1 MATVTFDN
9 GMAEI
14 PDFALDAT
22 ARDIATHTGLAVGV
36 LKSIMRGN
44 KISSAGLKK
53 MEEHLKVAN
62 KQDEVANTNDRKD
75 NKKAEQDRAQQ
86 RAIAKKNFETN
97 AKQMTQGFK
106 SIADGNTSLKGALL
120 PIVMGVGGIA
130 TNLAKAS
137 GFFNKKLGG
146 VAQALIG
153 GATDMA
159 AATTGFALGVTDTF
173 IQEAQKMST
182 IAGGGLYTS
191 MLDLRV
197 AAGEAGL
204 RLSHLS
210 SGLEQNSIAIG
221 GLGDNVDAGMKEF
234 AGMSGRFKGVTEQFG
249 HFGMNVN
256 EINALMLDYIDSQQR
271 MGKSTDTI
279 NKALSSTSGG
289 LNALLYE
296 TTAMANIT
304 GADRREL
311 LRDRMSEKLDP
322 LQALYLKSLNQ
333 NEATAQEASA
343 NALTAIFGSQG
354 KTLAMAGNIAN
365 QSGMDIAT
373 VLRNMSGGQEL
384 LDLNM
389 LLGGNQ
395 VIDVIEAYNR
405 RDIGSFAGLAD
416 SFMNSLQSEDFTR
429 IAITGRTA
437 SGGAMAGMSML
448 QDIMQRMGNNAG
460 QAGPMFDQTMAEA
473 GANPQLGTV
482 YRNIESEF
490 NAVMAKVAASGVK
503 IPGTDQVLRVGDA
516 AGIASL
522 TNSTVEMLKTL
533 TGSDDISEGL
543 SNTQLATIASIFM
556 ARNMLDQPGDG
567 GGGGGGSLDPDVVLG
582 GGSAD
587 KSGKNNKPGN
597 RGNFW
602 KNLFSGIKRNGLKIA
617 MGAAGLVVSAGATVI
632 GGLSTPVLL
641 AIAGVVAAGAAG
653 FGIYK
658 YATSGDGTEPTNKD
672 DMNRQITTAVNNI
685 RKANLGDI
693 MAGLDIEKT
702 SEADLLT
709 RIGVISEKG
718 HQEQIALLK
727 EIRDDVDESRIH
739 AFNHLNVKEAEMRN
753 RGFDS

>member
-62 KQDEVANTNDRKD
+62 KQDAVANTNDRKD

-86 RAIAKKNFETN
+86 RAIAKKNFEAN
-97 AKQMTQGFK
+97 AKQMAQGFK

-120 PIVMGVGGIA
+120 PIVMGVGGVA

-153 GATDMA
+153 GAADMA

-210 SGLEQNSIAIG
+210 SGLEQNSVAIG

-256 EINALMLDYIDSQQR
+256 EINSLMLDYIDSQQR

-279 NKALSSTSGG
+279 NKALSNTSGG

-311 LRDRMSEKLDP
+311 LRARMAENLDP
-322 LQALYLKSLNQ
+322 LSSFYLAGLSPNEKSAQA
-333 NEATAQEASA
+333 AAA
-343 NALTAIFGSQG
+343 NALEATFGKQG
-354 KTLAMAGNIAN
+354 EMMTMAGNIAK
-365 QSGMDIAT
+365 QSGWDIET
-373 VLRNMSGGQEL
+373 VLLKRFPEL
-384 LDLNM
+384 LELNN
-389 LLGGNQ
+389 LLGGDQ
-395 VIDVIEAYNR
+395 IVGAIQAYNQ

-416 SFMNSLQSEDFTR
+416 SIINNMQRGTMTE
-429 IAITGRTA
+429 IALNQGTA
-437 SGGAMAGMSML
+437 SAGAASGLQML
-448 QDIMQRMGNNAG
+448 QDLLQRTGNNAG

-567 GGGGGGSLDPDVVLG
+567 GGAGGGSLDPDVVLG

-597 RGNFW
+597 KGNFW

-617 MGAAGLVVSAGATVI
+617 MGAAGLVMSAGATVI

-641 AIAGVVAAGAAG
+641 TIAGIVAAGAATYG
-653 FGIYK
+653 VYK
-658 YATSGDGTEPTNKD
+658 WATSGDGTEPTSKD
-672 DMNRQITTAVNNI
+672 DMKKQITTAVNNI

>member
-62 KQDEVANTNDRKD
+62 KQDEVANANDRKD

-86 RAIAKKNFETN
+86 RAIAKKNFEAN
-97 AKQMTQGFK
+97 AKQMAQGFK

-120 PIVMGVGGIA
+120 PIVMGVGGVA

-153 GATDMA
+153 GAADMA

-191 MLDLRV
+191 MLDLRI

-204 RLSHLS
+204 KLSHLS
-210 SGLEQNSIAIG
+210 SGLEQNSVAIG
-221 GLGDNVDAGMKEF
+221 GLGDNVDEGMKEF
-234 AGMSGRFKGVTEQFG
+234 AGMSGRFKGITEQFG

-256 EINALMLDYIDSQQR
+256 EINALMLDYIDSQQK

-279 NKALSSTSGG
+279 NKALSNTSGG

-322 LQALYLKSLNQ
+322 LQALYLKSLDV

-405 RDIGSFAGLAD
+405 RDIGSMAGLAD
-416 SFMNSLQSEDFTR
+416 SFTNNLNIEALSQ
-429 IAITGRTA
+429 IATVGKTA
-437 SGGAMAGMSML
+437 QGGSALGLSMWQEIQQRAGNM
-448 QDIMQRMGNNAG
+448 AG
-460 QAGPMFDQTMAEA
+460 QAGPNFDQTMAEA
-473 GANPQLGTV
+473 GSNPQLGTV

-522 TNSTVEMLKTL
+522 TNSTVNMLKKL

-543 SNTQLATIASIFM
+543 SATQLATIASIFM
-556 ARNMLDQPGDG
+556 ARNMLDQPSDGSG
-567 GGGGGGSLDPDVVLG
+567 GGGMDLDMLIDPSGS
-582 GGSAD
+582 
-587 KSGKNNKPGN
+587 SGKKPGSKTPPK
-597 RGNFW
+597 GNFF
-602 KNLFSGIKRNGLKIA
+602 KNLLGGIKRTGIKIA
-617 MGAAGLVVSAGATVI
+617 MGAAGLVLSAGATI
-632 GGLSTPVLL
+632 FGGLSAGTLL
-641 AIAGVVAAGAAG
+641 AIAGVVAAGATAW
-653 FGIYK
+653 GIYK
-658 YATSGDGTEPTNKD
+658 YATRPGESAPSDEDQKN
-672 DMNRQITTAVNNI
+672 QVLAEVNNI
-685 RKANLGDI
+685 RRANLGDI